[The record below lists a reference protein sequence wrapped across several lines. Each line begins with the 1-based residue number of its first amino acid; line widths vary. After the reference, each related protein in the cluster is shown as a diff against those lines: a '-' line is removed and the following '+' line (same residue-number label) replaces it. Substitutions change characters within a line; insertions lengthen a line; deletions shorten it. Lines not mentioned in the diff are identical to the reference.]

1 MLQSTLNELTSVGT
15 DNIVTMRKNQDL
27 TATLFSLIDQLKAPK
42 IEDIEDVELRAQV
55 ESLEVDLKEAK
66 RRWRIVKSLVVAV
79 VTGSGVNWA
88 QDEELRDLV
97 LDDEE

>member
-15 DNIVTMRKNQDL
+15 ENIVTMRKNQDL

>member
-1 MLQSTLNELTSVGT
+1 MLQSTLNELTSVER
-15 DNIVTMRKNQDL
+15 DNIITMKKNQEL
-27 TATLFSLIDQLKAPK
+27 TATLFSLIDQVKEPK
-42 IEDIEDVELRAQV
+42 VEDIEDGELRVQV
-55 ESLEVDLKEAK
+55 ESVEVDLKEAK

>member
-15 DNIVTMRKNQDL
+15 DNIVTMRKNQEL
-27 TATLFSLIDQLKAPK
+27 TATLFSLRDQLKAPK
-42 IEDIEDVELRAQV
+42 IEDVEDVELRAQV
-55 ESLEVDLKEAK
+55 EALEVDLKEAK

-88 QDEELRDLV
+88 QDKELLDLV